1 MFLEQVVVHPRITDH
16 IKALVV
22 VVDVPDGD
30 IEPKQILLQRE

>member
-22 VVDVPDGD
+22 VDVPDGD
-30 IEPKQILLQRE
+30 IEPKQILSQRE